1 MAKDYFKEKNVAYEE
16 INVAE
21 KPEEGQKMLEK
32 TGQLGVPQIFI
43 EKDGKEELEIVGLEA
58 IRGDWVEAAQEFQRE
73 LLDKIFHKE
82 EPTKF
87 IKEYIKKILSGKLDS
102 KLVYRKSIRKNL
114 EDRINR

>member
-43 EKDGKEELEIVGLEA
+43 ELDGKEEIIFGFDQARLEE
-58 IRGDWVEAAQEFQRE
+58 
-73 LLDKIFHKE
+73 
-82 EPTKF
+82 
-87 IKEYIKKILSGKLDS
+87 ILA
-102 KLVYRKSIRKNL
+102 
-114 EDRINR
+114 